1 MGLFD
6 KLFKKEE
13 AAPAPSN
20 TPVAPVLY
28 APVIGEAIPLDQVN
42 DPAFSQGILGLGIG
56 IKPTEGKV
64 FAPCDATIA
73 QMFDTGHAVSMET
86 SFGAEILIHVGMDT
100 VQLNG
105 KGFKV
110 HAKEGEQVKKGQ
122 LLIEFDIPAITA
134 AGYDITTPVVICN
147 SDEFNAVKPHT
158 GNVTNDDIVI
168 ELEK

>member
-13 AAPAPSN
+13 EAPAAS
-20 TPVAPVLY
+20 TAPVLY
-28 APVIGEAIPLDQVN
+28 APAVGEAIPLEEVK
-42 DPAFSQGILGLGIG
+42 DPAFSQGILGLGVG
-56 IKPTEGKV
+56 IKPSEGKIV
-64 FAPCDATIA
+64 APCDGTIA

-86 SFGAEILIHVGMDT
+86 PFGAEILIHVGLDT
-100 VQLNG
+100 VELKGQ
-105 KGFKV
+105 GFKV
-110 HAKEGEQVKKGQ
+110 HAKEGDKVKKGQ

-134 AGYDITTPVVICN
+134 AGYDVTTPVVVCN
-147 SDEFNAVKPHT
+147 SDEYNAVKPHH